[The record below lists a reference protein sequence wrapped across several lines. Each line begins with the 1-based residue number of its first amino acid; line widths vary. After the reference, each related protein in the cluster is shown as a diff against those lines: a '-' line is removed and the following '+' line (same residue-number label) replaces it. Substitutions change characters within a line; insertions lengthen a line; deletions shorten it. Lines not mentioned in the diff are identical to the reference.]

1 MPCGVGGGVE
11 VLSKL
16 EKVFRLGV
24 AVPWEGGTGANRGY
38 LGLRVRNIKLVWF
51 VGMGEISLPLFWL
64 MLSG

>member
-1 MPCGVGGGVE
+1 ME

>member
-1 MPCGVGGGVE
+1 MEAIVE

-16 EKVFRLGV
+16 EKFFRLGV
-24 AVPWEGGTGANRGY
+24 AVPWEGGRGANRGY
-38 LGLRVRNIKLVWF
+38 LGLRARNIKLVWF